1 MENNSLRFNIVAKK
15 YGLVND
21 GVVEGLGKDSLWWS
35 EIQRFG
41 DDLQIDQMTFLL
53 VDREW

>member
-1 MENNSLRFNIVAKK
+1 MEKNSLRFNIVAKK